1 MIGFSS
7 AAIALVLS
15 EAFFEEVEGIIG
27 NQRDESWQMRTF
39 EIKNH
44 SQLKRP
50 TSVRGTAS

>member
-1 MIGFSS
+1 MIVFSS
-7 AAIALVLS
+7 AAIAPLLAES
-15 EAFFEEVEGIIG
+15 IFEKVEGIIG